1 MADVE
6 RYAST
11 NHLLMMNGVDHQPVQ
26 RDITK
31 AIALANELFPE
42 YEFIHSNFDDYLKA
56 VQEELPEDL
65 GTVTGELTS
74 QETDGWYTLANTS
87 SARVYLKQWNTK
99 VQRQLENIA
108 EPLAAMAY
116 EVTGDY
122 PHDQFDYA
130 WKTLLQNHPH
140 DSICGCSVDEVHR
153 GMMTRFENANDVG
166 HFLADEATRQLTEAI
181 DTSVFPEK
189 AHPFVLFNTSGYQK
203 TEVVTVEVEIERLPF
218 YTGKPE
224 DLYHE
229 LKQKPP
235 QIIK

>member
-1 MADVE
+1 M
-6 RYAST
+6 
-11 NHLLMMNGVDHQPVQ
+11 
-26 RDITK
+26 
-31 AIALANELFPE
+31 
-42 YEFIHSNFDDYLKA
+42 KA

-189 AHPFVLFNTSGYQK
+189 RTRLFYLILVAIRK
-203 TEVVTVEVEIERLPF
+203 RRLSLWKWRLNDCHF
-218 YTGKPE
+218 IQE
-224 DLYHE
+224 N
-229 LKQKPP
+229 LK
-235 QIIK
+235 IFIMN